1 MGKGIIIFIKVY
13 FVNNED
19 TIHTTPDKVVSSY
32 KNIHIGFNKKYI
44 DYIYWVL
51 TSQKIKMKE
60 NN

>member
-13 FVNNED
+13 FVKNED

-51 TSQKIKMKE
+51 TRNI
-60 NN
+60 